1 MHNCIQ
7 ALARDVLADSMP
19 AVEAAGLPIVLSVHD
34 ELICEVDEDRDDL
47 NGALLGE
54 IMSRTPAW
62 APGCR
67 WQRRASTLWSTRRGE
82 HALRRPDRERDI
94 GPSS

>member
-1 MHNCIQ
+1 MIVHNCIQ

-62 APGCR
+62 APGLPL
-67 WQRRASTLWSTRRGE
+67 AAKGFDTLVYEKR
-82 HALRRPDRERDI
+82 
-94 GPSS
+94 